1 METGTV
7 TFVKDLNAK
16 AVAFMYH
23 GENEQAIQ
31 VLGQATRY
39 LQQTHINVELPK
51 NCIDPNSQGV
61 IATERLPIAFC
72 VGSVDANHAMNNSTN
87 TISDLQFGHA
97 MYETA
102 FLLPCPTDG
111 SVDHAEHA
119 VAVAVILYNTALSYH
134 RHGLE
139 TGKRRTLLDA
149 AALYNLIVTMATA
162 RGDNCKNDNITLSS
176 PEAAAAA
183 PALLLGAC
191 NNLIHIHLE
200 LFDIQEMRVV
210 RETLRD
216 LLRQILA
223 RPAMIACL
231 PGQTHVFFLLNMF
244 CLEQQD
250 FCHARAA

>member
-39 LQQTHINVELPK
+39 LQQTHSTVELPK

-72 VGSVDANHAMNNSTN
+72 VGSVDANHAMNNSNN

-102 FLLPCPTDG
+102 FLLPCPTED
-111 SVDHAEHA
+111 SAEYREHA
-119 VAVAVILYNTALSYH
+119 VAVLLYNTALAYH

-149 AALYNLIVTMATA
+149 AALYNIIVTMATA
-162 RGDNCKNDNITLSS
+162 RGDNCKNNNNVTLSS
-176 PEAAAAA
+176 QQEAA
-183 PALLLGAC
+183 PALLLGAS

-200 LFDIQEMRVV
+200 LFDIQELRSAI
-210 RETLRD
+210 ETLRD
-216 LLRQILA
+216 LLKQILA
-223 RPAMIACL
+223 HPAMTACL
-231 PGQTHVFFLLNMF
+231 PAQVHFFFRLNMF
-244 CLEQQD
+244 CLGQQD
-250 FCHARAA
+250 FRHAPAA